1 MVQAKLRETK
11 LKLVFSNGVDD
22 NGNPNLQNKTY
33 QYINLQATPDQLHET
48 AVAIAALT
56 VNPLEYVERIDSS
69 EIRG

>member
-48 AVAIAALT
+48 AVAIAVLT

-69 EIRG
+69 EIRV

>member
-11 LKLVFSNGVDD
+11 LKLVFSNGVDE
-22 NGNPNLQNKTY
+22 NGNPNVQNKTY

-48 AVAIAALT
+48 ALAIAALT
-56 VNPLEYVERIDSS
+56 VNPLEYVERIDST

>member
-11 LKLVFSNGVDD
+11 LKLVFSTGVDD

-48 AVAIAALT
+48 ALAIAALQ

-69 EIRG
+69 EIRV